1 MITFEVLFQV
11 FAETFIS
18 FLDKPFSVL
27 KGLKCTLVI
36 GVDHI
41 GVAVNK
47 LDEAISL
54 YRDVLGLR
62 LEGVHVVEEQK
73 VRVAFFSTGG
83 ETRIELLEPTDSESP
98 VAKFIN
104 RRGEGVHHI
113 ALKVRNIEAA
123 LEEFKRKG
131 LRLVDEK
138 PRIGVGGAKIAF
150 IHPKSTRNVLFE
162 LCEKP

>member
-1 MITFEVLFQV
+1 M
-11 FAETFIS
+11 
-18 FLDKPFSVL
+18 
-27 KGLKCTLVI
+27 GLMCELVI

-41 GVAVNK
+41 GVAVNN
-47 LDEAISL
+47 LDEAIHL

-73 VRVAFFSTGG
+73 VRVAFFSTEG
-83 ETRIELLEPTDSESP
+83 ETRIELLEPTCGESP
-98 VAKFIN
+98 VAKFIE

-113 ALKVRNIEAA
+113 ALKVRNIEAV
-123 LEEFKRKG
+123 LEELKENS

-150 IHPKSTRNVLFE
+150 IHPKSTRNVLYE

>member
-1 MITFEVLFQV
+1 M
-11 FAETFIS
+11 
-18 FLDKPFSVL
+18 
-27 KGLKCTLVI
+27 GLK
-36 GVDHI
+36 
-41 GVAVNK
+41 
-47 LDEAISL
+47 
-54 YRDVLGLR
+54 

-98 VAKFIN
+98 VAKFID

-113 ALKVRNIEAA
+113 ALKVRNIEAV
-123 LEEFKRKG
+123 LEELKGKG

>member
-1 MITFEVLFQV
+1 M
-11 FAETFIS
+11 
-18 FLDKPFSVL
+18 
-27 KGLKCTLVI
+27 KCELVI

-41 GVAVNK
+41 GIAVNN

-54 YRDVLGLR
+54 YRDVLGLK

-83 ETRIELLEPTDSESP
+83 ETRIELLEPTESESP
-98 VAKFIN
+98 VAKFVE

-113 ALKVRNIEAA
+113 ALKVRNIEAV
-123 LEEFKRKG
+123 LEELKGKG
-131 LRLVDEK
+131 LKLVDEK

-150 IHPKSTRNVLFE
+150 IHPKSTRNVLYE